1 MAGDYVLAIDQGTT
15 SSRAIVFNHDSATVG
30 EAQQEFTQHYPRP
43 GWVEHD
49 ANEIWDV
56 TLGVMRQAIDDA
68 GISPGDIAGI
78 GITNQRE
85 TVALW
90 DRETGEPVHNA
101 IVWQDRRG
109 AQICTELSEA
119 GNDEMVANKTGLV
132 IDAYFSGS
140 KVKWLL
146 DNVDG
151 VKERAQNGEI
161 AFGTIDTWLIYKIT
175 GVRAHV
181 TDYTNASRTLMYN
194 IFDLQWDDELLEML
208 GGVPRAAL
216 PDVKP
221 SSYVYGDTDA
231 GVFGAEVP
239 VAGVAGDQQAALFG
253 EVAFDRGLTKNTYG
267 TGSFALMNTGTEP
280 IKSERAMLTT
290 IAWGLGDE
298 PVEYALEGAIFITGA
313 AVQWLRDGL
322 GIIESAE
329 ETEELAASLESND
342 DVFFVPA
349 LVGLGAPHW
358 DSYARG
364 TIVGLTRGSTR
375 AHLAR
380 AALEA
385 MCYQTRDAVEAM
397 EADSGTDIP
406 TFKADGG
413 AAANRWM
420 MQFQA
425 DILGTPVEVPETLE
439 TTALGA
445 AYLAGLATGFW
456 EDREELK
463 NRWRLRRRYEPQMD
477 EEERERLY
485 GRWQEAVARADA
497 PVEGKVAL
505 VSGGGSGHEP
515 THGGFV
521 GPGMLDAACAGA
533 VFTSPT
539 PHQMFEASKA
549 VDGGAGV
556 FYVVKNYTGDV
567 LNFEMAGEL
576 GEAEGIETDY
586 VVTNDDVAVEDST
599 YTSGRRGIAGTIFV
613 HKICGAAA
621 DEGKDLAGIKELAER
636 VNSNVRSMGMALTSC
651 TPPESGEPIFD
662 IGDDEMEI
670 GIGIHGE
677 PGVERKNVAPA
688 DQIVDEM
695 LEKILGDSVDF
706 SGSEVA
712 VMVNGMGGTPLME
725 LYVAYSHVADVLER
739 EGVGVWRMPYVG
751 DYMTSLEMAGFSITL
766 LKLDDEM
773 KTYLSAPCD
782 VAAGRP
788 F

>member
-15 SSRAIVFNHDSATVG
+15 SSRAMVFNHDSATVG

-56 TLGVMRQAIDDA
+56 TLGVMNQALEDA
-68 GISPGDIAGI
+68 GVSPGDIAAI

-85 TVALW
+85 TVVMW
-90 DRETGEPVHNA
+90 DKETGEPVHNA

-146 DNVDG
+146 DNTEG
-151 VKERAQNGEI
+151 LRERAQNGEVL
-161 AFGTIDTWLIYKIT
+161 FGTMDTWLIWKLT
-175 GVRAHV
+175 NGKAHV

-194 IFDLQWDDELLEML
+194 IFDLKWDDDLLEML
-208 GGVPRAAL
+208 GAPRQML
-216 PDVKP
+216 PEVKP

-231 GVFGAEVP
+231 DIFGAEVP

-253 EVAFDRGLTKNTYG
+253 EVAFEKGLTKNTYG

-280 IKSERAMLTT
+280 IKSQRAMLTT
-290 IAWGLGDE
+290 IAWGLGDN

-322 GIIESAE
+322 GIIQDAA
-329 ETEELAASLESND
+329 ETEELAASLDSND
-342 DVFFVPA
+342 DVYFVPG

-364 TIVGLTRGSTR
+364 TIVGLTRGTGR

-380 AALEA
+380 AALES

-397 EADSGTDIP
+397 AADAGIDIP

-425 DILGTPVEVPETLE
+425 DILGVPVEVPETLE

-445 AYLAGLATGFW
+445 AYLAGLAVGFW
-456 EDREELK
+456 ADQEELK

-485 GRWQEAVARADA
+485 GRWKEALERSKSWAQEAV
-497 PVEGKVAL
+497 E
-505 VSGGGSGHEP
+505 
-515 THGGFV
+515 
-521 GPGMLDAACAGA
+521 
-533 VFTSPT
+533 SP
-539 PHQMFEASKA
+539 
-549 VDGGAGV
+549 
-556 FYVVKNYTGDV
+556 
-567 LNFEMAGEL
+567 
-576 GEAEGIETDY
+576 
-586 VVTNDDVAVEDST
+586 
-599 YTSGRRGIAGTIFV
+599 
-613 HKICGAAA
+613 
-621 DEGKDLAGIKELAER
+621 LA
-636 VNSNVRSMGMALTSC
+636 
-651 TPPESGEPIFD
+651 
-662 IGDDEMEI
+662 
-670 GIGIHGE
+670 
-677 PGVERKNVAPA
+677 
-688 DQIVDEM
+688 
-695 LEKILGDSVDF
+695 
-706 SGSEVA
+706 
-712 VMVNGMGGTPLME
+712 
-725 LYVAYSHVADVLER
+725 
-739 EGVGVWRMPYVG
+739 
-751 DYMTSLEMAGFSITL
+751 
-766 LKLDDEM
+766 
-773 KTYLSAPCD
+773 
-782 VAAGRP
+782 
-788 F
+788 

>member
-1 MAGDYVLAIDQGTT
+1 MAGEFILAIDQGTT
-15 SSRAIVFNHDSATVG
+15 SSRAIVFNQDSATVG

-56 TLGVMRQAIDDA
+56 TIGVMRQALDDA
-68 GISPGDIAGI
+68 GASPDDIAAI

-85 TVALW
+85 TVVMW

-109 AQICTELSEA
+109 AQICADLSEA

-146 DNVDG
+146 DNVEG
-151 VKERAQNGEI
+151 LRERAGNGEI
-161 AFGTIDTWLIYKIT
+161 AFGTMDTWLIWKLT
-175 GVRAHV
+175 NGRAHV
-181 TDYTNASRTLMYN
+181 TDYTNASRTLLYN
-194 IFDLQWDDELLEML
+194 IFDLHWDDELLEL
-208 GGVPRAAL
+208 LGVPREML
-216 PDVKP
+216 PEVKP

-231 GVFGAEVP
+231 EVFGAEVP

-253 EVAFDRGLTKNTYG
+253 EVAYERGMTKNTYG

-322 GIIESAE
+322 GIIQDAA
-329 ETEELAASLESND
+329 ETEELAASLDSND
-342 DVFFVPA
+342 DVYFVPG

-364 TIVGLTRGSTR
+364 TIVGLTRGTGR

-397 EADSGTDIP
+397 AADSGMDIP

-425 DILGTPVEVPETLE
+425 DILGVPVEVPETLE

-456 EDREELK
+456 SDREELK
-463 NRWRLRRRYEPQMD
+463 NRWRLRCRYEPQMG

-485 GRWQEAVARADA
+485 GRWKEALERSKSWAKEAV
-497 PVEGKVAL
+497 E
-505 VSGGGSGHEP
+505 
-515 THGGFV
+515 
-521 GPGMLDAACAGA
+521 
-533 VFTSPT
+533 SP
-539 PHQMFEASKA
+539 
-549 VDGGAGV
+549 
-556 FYVVKNYTGDV
+556 
-567 LNFEMAGEL
+567 
-576 GEAEGIETDY
+576 
-586 VVTNDDVAVEDST
+586 
-599 YTSGRRGIAGTIFV
+599 
-613 HKICGAAA
+613 
-621 DEGKDLAGIKELAER
+621 LA
-636 VNSNVRSMGMALTSC
+636 
-651 TPPESGEPIFD
+651 
-662 IGDDEMEI
+662 
-670 GIGIHGE
+670 
-677 PGVERKNVAPA
+677 
-688 DQIVDEM
+688 
-695 LEKILGDSVDF
+695 
-706 SGSEVA
+706 
-712 VMVNGMGGTPLME
+712 
-725 LYVAYSHVADVLER
+725 
-739 EGVGVWRMPYVG
+739 
-751 DYMTSLEMAGFSITL
+751 
-766 LKLDDEM
+766 
-773 KTYLSAPCD
+773 
-782 VAAGRP
+782 
-788 F
+788 

>member
-15 SSRAIVFNHDSATVG
+15 GTTAMVFDHDSAIVG
-30 EAQQEFTQHYPRP
+30 QAYSEFTQHYPKP

-56 TLGVMRQAIDDA
+56 SMQVAEEALSNA
-68 GISPGDIAGI
+68 GASANDIATI

-85 TVALW
+85 TVVMW

-101 IVWQDRRG
+101 IVWLDRRG
-109 AQICTELSEA
+109 AQICEELSEQ
-119 GNDEMVANKTGLV
+119 GYEGMVRDKTGLV

-146 DNVDG
+146 DNVEG
-151 VKERAQNGEI
+151 LRERAQNGEI
-161 AFGTIDTWLIYKIT
+161 SLGTIDSWLIYKLT
-175 GVRAHV
+175 GGREHV
-181 TDYTNASRTLMYN
+181 TDYSNASRTLMFN
-194 IFDLQWDDELLEML
+194 IFDLEWDDELLEML
-208 GGVPRAAL
+208 GGVPREAL
-216 PDVKP
+216 PEVKP

-231 GVFGAEVP
+231 DVFGAEVP

-253 EVAFDRGLTKNTYG
+253 EVAFEKGLTKNTYG

-280 IKSERAMLTT
+280 IKSKNELLTT

-322 GIIESAE
+322 GIIESAQ
-329 ETEELAASLESND
+329 ETEELAESLESND
-342 DVFFVPA
+342 DVYFVPA

-364 TIVGLTRGSTR
+364 TIVGLTRGTSR

-380 AALEA
+380 AALES

-397 EADSGTDIP
+397 EADSGIDIP

-463 NRWRLRRRYEPQMD
+463 SRWRLRRRYEPQMD

-485 GRWQEAVARADA
+485 GRWKEAVARAKEWA
-497 PVEGKVAL
+497 QE
-505 VSGGGSGHEP
+505 
-515 THGGFV
+515 
-521 GPGMLDAACAGA
+521 
-533 VFTSPT
+533 
-539 PHQMFEASKA
+539 
-549 VDGGAGV
+549 
-556 FYVVKNYTGDV
+556 
-567 LNFEMAGEL
+567 
-576 GEAEGIETDY
+576 
-586 VVTNDDVAVEDST
+586 AVESP
-599 YTSGRRGIAGTIFV
+599 
-613 HKICGAAA
+613 
-621 DEGKDLAGIKELAER
+621 LA
-636 VNSNVRSMGMALTSC
+636 
-651 TPPESGEPIFD
+651 
-662 IGDDEMEI
+662 
-670 GIGIHGE
+670 
-677 PGVERKNVAPA
+677 
-688 DQIVDEM
+688 
-695 LEKILGDSVDF
+695 
-706 SGSEVA
+706 
-712 VMVNGMGGTPLME
+712 
-725 LYVAYSHVADVLER
+725 
-739 EGVGVWRMPYVG
+739 
-751 DYMTSLEMAGFSITL
+751 
-766 LKLDDEM
+766 
-773 KTYLSAPCD
+773 
-782 VAAGRP
+782 
-788 F
+788 